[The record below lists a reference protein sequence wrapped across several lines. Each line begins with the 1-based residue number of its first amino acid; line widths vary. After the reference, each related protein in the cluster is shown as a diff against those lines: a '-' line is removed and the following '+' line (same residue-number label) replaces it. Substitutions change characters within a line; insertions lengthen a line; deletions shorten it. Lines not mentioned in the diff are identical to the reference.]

1 MKEIMHIYTRVST
14 TSQEEEGTSLETQKE
29 LGIKS
34 AEKKGFD
41 YRIWNEG
48 GQSSSKDD
56 LANRPVLMELLNE
69 IEDGNVQHLYV
80 WNTDRLSRNIQTWG
94 MIRFKLIKNEVRL
107 HTPTGEQVLSD
118 PQTNMLLGILS
129 EIATYDNAIRT
140 ERFRLGKLHRI
151 KQGGWKGGEPPFGY
165 EITKE
170 GLSPHSEEKKWVKRI
185 YEMYADKQSIR
196 NIRKEL
202 QSNGVLTRRGNTN
215 WGDRTIELILQ
226 HHHYEGFWFYQDKK
240 LDEPI
245 KVDCPRILDD
255 ELVSRVR
262 VEQTR
267 RTRNSRVSNSNE
279 KYFYLLK
286 GLLKCEYCG
295 LTFGG
300 RISVKQSVY
309 YCPRKERNFR
319 ANEVKECPNKRY
331 LRIKETDDLVW
342 KIVTETL
349 SKSNLYKETFKNEV
363 LGTTD
368 NYQKQSNRLKTFRRR
383 KNKLE
388 NEIADMKESIIRLET
403 DKVLKKRSPDELEK
417 IISGVEEHRLGL
429 IRELEGLQ
437 SAIDGISSSRN
448 WVNWVQKFS
457 KKIDDLNVLSPKER
471 KDFLENTITEI
482 RVETLDNQTNRLNI
496 EFLTP
501 LVDDSLE
508 WRNPED
514 KKKGY
519 DLIDGNLL
527 KSVDFD
533 VGKGVPL
540 GG

>member
-1 MKEIMHIYTRVST
+1 MNEIMHIYTRVST
-14 TSQEEEGTSLETQKE
+14 TTQEEEGTSLETQKE

-34 AEKKGFD
+34 AKKKGFD

-69 IEDGNVQHLYV
+69 IEEGNVQHLYV

-129 EIATYDNAIRT
+129 EISQYDNAIRT

-165 EITKE
+165 EISDD
-170 GLSPHSEEKKWVKRI
+170 GLRPHPEEKEWVKRI
-185 YEMYADKQSIR
+185 YEMYADRMSIR

-202 QSNGVLTRRGNTN
+202 QSNGVLTRRGKTH

-226 HHHYEGFWFYQDKK
+226 HNHYEGFWFYKDKK
-240 LDEPI
+240 MDEPI
-245 KVDCPRILDD
+245 RVDCPRILDD

-262 VEQTR
+262 VEHKR

-279 KYFYLLK
+279 KHFYLLK
-286 GLLKCEYCG
+286 GLLKCEHCG
-295 LTFGG
+295 LTFSG
-300 RISVKQSVY
+300 RISQKQSVY

-319 ANEVKECPNKRY
+319 ASDTKSCQNKRY
-331 LRIKETDDLVW
+331 LRIKETDELVW
-342 KIVTETL
+342 NIVTETL
-349 SKSNLYKETFKNEV
+349 SQSHLYKETFKSEV
-363 LGTTD
+363 LGTSE
-368 NYQKQSNRLKTFRRR
+368 NYDKQSNRLKTLRR
-383 KNKLE
+383 KKNRLE
-388 NEIADMKESIIRLET
+388 NEISDMKESIIRLET

-417 IISGVEEHRLGL
+417 IIQGVEEHRLGL
-429 IRELEGLQ
+429 MRELEGLQ

-457 KKIDDLNVLSPKER
+457 KRIDDLDLLTPEER
-471 KDFLENTITEI
+471 KDFLQNTVTEI
-482 RVETLDNQTNRLNI
+482 RVETIDKQTNRLNI

-501 LVDDSLE
+501 LVDDALV
-508 WRNPED
+508 WTNPED
-514 KKKGY
+514 KSRGY
-519 DLIDGNLL
+519 ELIDGNLL

-540 GG
+540 GC

>member
-14 TSQEEEGTSLETQKE
+14 ASQEEEGTSLETQKE

-34 AEKKGFD
+34 ADKKGFD

-129 EIATYDNAIRT
+129 EISQYDNAIRT

-165 EITKE
+165 EITND
-170 GLSPHSEEKKWVKRI
+170 GLKPHPEEKKWVKRI
-185 YEMYADKQSIR
+185 YEMYADKQSVR

-202 QSNGVLTRRGNTN
+202 QSNGVLTRRGKTH

-226 HHHYEGFWFYQDKK
+226 HHHYEGFWYYQDKK
-240 LDEPI
+240 MDERI
-245 KVDCPRILDD
+245 KVDCPRLLDD

-262 VEQTR
+262 VEHSR
-267 RTRNSRVSNSNE
+267 RTRNSRVSNSNQ

-286 GLLKCEYCG
+286 GLLKCEHCG

-300 RISVKQSVY
+300 RISAKQSVY

-319 ANEVKECPNKRY
+319 ASEVKDCANKKY
-331 LRIKETDDLVW
+331 LRIKETDELVW

-349 SKSNLYKETFKNEV
+349 SKSHLYKETFKNEV
-363 LGTTD
+363 LGTTE
-368 NYQKQSNRLKTFRRR
+368 NYKKQSNRLKTFRRR

-388 NEIADMKESIIRLET
+388 NEISDMKESIIRLET
-403 DKVLKKRSPDELEK
+403 DKVLKKRSPEELEK

-457 KKIDDLNVLSPKER
+457 KRIDDLDLLTPEER

-482 RVETLDNQTNRLNI
+482 RVETLDKQTNRLNI

-501 LVDDSLE
+501 LVDDALE
-508 WRNPED
+508 WTNPKD
-514 KKKGY
+514 KRLGY
-519 DLIDGNLL
+519 ELIDGNLL

-540 GG
+540 GC